1 MAQKPMNALARLSES
16 MADVALRELRRRIL
30 DNVWPPGYQA
40 LEQELALALGMS
52 RTPIHEAL
60 ICLQNEGLVKMIPRR
75 GMRVLPV
82 SAEDM
87 REIYE
92 VLTALECAAVEMVA
106 LRRPGEQELRPLADA
121 TRDMALALEDGGAG
135 LEAWAAA
142 DERFHKQ
149 LLVLC
154 GNRQLHDT
162 VPNYWDRAH
171 RARTLTLRL
180 RAKPVNSTQEH
191 LALVERLLAGDAQ
204 GAVAINKAHRQRASA
219 ELLSIFERFNLQ
231 QM

>member
-1 MAQKPMNALARLSES
+1 MNALARLSES
-16 MADVALRELRRRIL
+16 MAEVALRELRRRIL

-40 LEQELALALGMS
+40 LEQELALTLGMS

-60 ICLQNEGLVKMIPRR
+60 ICLQNEGLVEVIPRR

-106 LRRPGEQELRPLADA
+106 LRQPGEQELRPLADA
-121 TRDMALALEDGGAG
+121 TRDMAMALEDEGAG

-162 VPNYWDRAH
+162 VLNYWDRAH
-171 RARTLTLRL
+171 RARMFTLKL

-191 LALVERLLAGDAQ
+191 LALVERLRAGDVQ

>member
-1 MAQKPMNALARLSES
+1 MSVPARISES

-60 ICLQNEGLVKMIPRR
+60 ICLQSEGLIEIIPRR
-75 GMRVLPV
+75 GMLVLPV
-82 SAEDM
+82 SAADM
-87 REIYE
+87 REIYA

-106 LRRPGEQELRPLADA
+106 LRRPDKQTLQPLSDA
-121 TRDMALALEDGGAG
+121 TRDMAAALAEGGAG

-162 VPNYWDRAH
+162 VLNY
-171 RARTLTLRL
+171 
-180 RAKPVNSTQEH
+180 
-191 LALVERLLAGDAQ
+191 
-204 GAVAINKAHRQRASA
+204 
-219 ELLSIFERFNLQ
+219 
-231 QM
+231 

>member
-1 MAQKPMNALARLSES
+1 MNALARPSES

-30 DNVWPPGYQA
+30 DNVWSPGYQA

-60 ICLQNEGLVKMIPRR
+60 ICLQSEGLVELIPRR

-82 SAEDM
+82 SADDM
-87 REIYE
+87 REIYV
-92 VLTALECAAVEMVA
+92 VLTALECAAVEIVA
-106 LRRPGEQELRPLADA
+106 LRRLGKQELQPLADA
-121 TRDMALALEDGGAG
+121 TRDMAAALEEGGAG

-149 LLVLC
+149 LLELC
-154 GNRQLHDT
+154 GNRQLRDT
-162 VPNYWDRAH
+162 VLNYWDRAH
-171 RARTLTLRL
+171 RARMFTLRL
-180 RAKPVNSTQEH
+180 RAKPVSSTQEH
-191 LALVERLLAGDAQ
+191 LALVERLLAGDAP
-204 GAVAINKAHRQRASA
+204 GAVAVNKAHRQRAAA
-219 ELLSIFERFNLQ
+219 ELLSLFERFNLQ